1 MQSIIQNAALQY
13 AAAPNALEN
22 KTVIVTGAGDGIGKQ
37 AAITFAKHGAELILL
52 GKTVSKLESTYDEI
66 INNGGVTP
74 AIVPIDFKGATP
86 KNYQDMV
93 ASIEGQYKKI
103 DVVLFNASILG
114 NLCPFEEIKES
125 EFLDVS
131 QVNLNSQFFMTQAL
145 LPLLKL
151 NKSASVIYTTSSVGR
166 TGRAYWGTYSISK
179 FATEGMM
186 QVLADEY
193 KNTGLRFNCI
203 NPGATRTTM
212 RAKAFPGEK
221 PDSLKMPNDIMASYL
236 YLASDDSKAVN
247 GQSLDCQAR

>member
-1 MQSIIQNAALQY
+1 MQSTIENIALKYKAAN
-13 AAAPNALEN
+13 NALEN

-37 AAITFAKHGAELILL
+37 AAITFAKHGAEVILL

-66 INNGGVTP
+66 IDNGGVTP
-74 AIVPIDFKGATP
+74 AIVPIDFNGATP

-103 DVVLFNASILG
+103 DIVLFNASILG

-125 EFLDVS
+125 EFLEVN

-166 TGRAYWGTYSISK
+166 KGRAYWGAYSISK

-193 KNTGLRFNCI
+193 KNTAIRFNCI
-203 NPGATRTTM
+203 NPGATKTTM

-221 PDSLKMPNDIMASYL
+221 PDSLKTPIDIMPSYL
-236 YLASDDSKAVN
+236 YLASDDSIGVN
-247 GQSLDCQAR
+247 GQSLDCQPK

>member
-1 MQSIIQNAALQY
+1 MQSHLQYTSTKKALQ
-13 AAAPNALEN
+13 N
-22 KTVIVTGAGDGIGKQ
+22 KTIIITGAGDGIGRK

-74 AIVPIDFKGATP
+74 SIVPIDFKGATS
-86 KNYQDMV
+86 KHYQDMV

-114 NLCPFEEIKES
+114 NLCPFHEITES
-125 EFLDVS
+125 EFMEVN

-145 LPLLKL
+145 LPILKQ

-166 TGRAYWGTYSISK
+166 AGRAYWGTYSISK

-193 KNTGLRFNCI
+193 KSSGIRFNCI

-221 PDSLKMPNDIMASYL
+221 PDSLKTPEDIMPTYL
-236 YLASDDSKAVN
+236 YLASDDSKHVN
-247 GQSLDCQAR
+247 GQSLDCQPK

>member
-1 MQSIIQNAALQY
+1 MQPFIQNTALQY
-13 AAAPNALEN
+13 EAAKNALEN
-22 KTVIVTGAGDGIGKQ
+22 KTIIVTGAGDGIGKQ
-37 AAITFAKHGAELILL
+37 AAITFAKHGAEIILL
-52 GKTVSKLESTYDEI
+52 GKTVAKLESTYDEI
-66 INNGGVTP
+66 VNNGGNTP

-93 ASIEGQYKKI
+93 ASIQGQYKKV
-103 DVVLFNASILG
+103 DVVLFNASVLG

-125 EFLDVS
+125 EFLEVS

-193 KNTGLRFNCI
+193 KNSGVRFNCI

-221 PDSLKMPNDIMASYL
+221 PDSLKTPCDIMPSYL
-236 YLASDDSKAVN
+236 YLASDDSKGVN
-247 GQSLDCQAR
+247 GQSLDCQPK

>member
-1 MQSIIQNAALQY
+1 MQSHLQY
-13 AAAPNALEN
+13 TSTTNTLQN
-22 KTVIVTGAGDGIGKQ
+22 KTIIITGAGDGIGRQ
-37 AAITFAKHGAELILL
+37 AAITFAKQGAQLILL

-74 AIVPIDFKGATP
+74 TIVPIDFKGATP
-86 KNYQDMV
+86 KHYQDMV
-93 ASIEGQYKKI
+93 ASIEGQYKKV

-114 NLCPFEEIKES
+114 NLCPFHEITES
-125 EFLDVS
+125 EFMEVN

-145 LPLLKL
+145 LPLLKQ

-166 TGRAYWGTYSISK
+166 AGQAYWGTYSISK

-193 KNTGLRFNCI
+193 SSSGVRFNCI

-221 PDSLKMPNDIMASYL
+221 PDSLKTPEDIMPTYL
-236 YLASDDSKAVN
+236 YLASDDSKDVN
-247 GQSLDCQAR
+247 GQSIDCQPK

>member
-1 MQSIIQNAALQY
+1 MQSHLQYTSTKNALQ
-13 AAAPNALEN
+13 N
-22 KTVIVTGAGDGIGKQ
+22 KTIIITGAGDGIGRK

-74 AIVPIDFKGATP
+74 SIVPIDFKGATS
-86 KNYQDMV
+86 KHYQDMV

-114 NLCPFEEIKES
+114 NLCPFHEITES
-125 EFLDVS
+125 EFMEVN

-145 LPLLKL
+145 LPILKQ

-166 TGRAYWGTYSISK
+166 AGRAYWGTYSISK

-193 KNTGLRFNCI
+193 KSSGIRFNCI

-212 RAKAFPGEK
+212 RAKAFPGER
-221 PDSLKMPNDIMASYL
+221 PDSLKTPEDIMPTYL
-236 YLASDDSKAVN
+236 YLASDDSKHVK
-247 GQSLDCQAR
+247 GQSLDCQPK